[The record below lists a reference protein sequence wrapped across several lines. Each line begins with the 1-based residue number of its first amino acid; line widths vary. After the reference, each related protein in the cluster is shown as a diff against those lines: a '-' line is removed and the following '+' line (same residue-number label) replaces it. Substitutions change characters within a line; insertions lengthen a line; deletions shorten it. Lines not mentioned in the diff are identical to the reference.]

1 MAKSLLRTDKELEE
15 IYERQHR
22 LLYRVCLSL
31 MKNRADAEDAVQET
45 FCRLIT
51 KGPAFENET
60 HERAWLLRTAENY
73 CISQLRHWWRRR
85 EEFDENLLLSVSD
98 EPRETEVLQAV
109 LELPARL
116 KTVVELYYYEG
127 YQTSE
132 IARMLGRPES
142 TVRNQLRDARK
153 LLKEDLE
160 D

>member
-1 MAKSLLRTDKELEE
+1 MAKSLLRTDKEIEE

-31 MKNRADAEDAVQET
+31 MKNPADAEDAVQET

-51 KGPAFENET
+51 KGPFFENET

-85 EEFDENLLLSVSD
+85 EELGENQLLSAVGNPQ
-98 EPRETEVLQAV
+98 ENEVLQAV
-109 LELPARL
+109 LTLPARL
-116 KTVVELYYYEG
+116 KTVVYLYYYEG
-127 YQTSE
+127 YRTAE
-132 IARMLGRPES
+132 IAELLGRPDS